1 MAHSV
6 ARLSPN
12 YCCDGMRWRSL
23 GSSEAAWW
31 QRYVLAVMGE
41 ARLSQLR
48 CLESHPCKLLCA

>member
-41 ARLSQLR
+41 ACFLMF
-48 CLESHPCKLLCA
+48 